1 MLGTCPII
9 GFVATTDFSRARAFY
24 GARLGLR
31 FIANDGFALVF
42 QNGGTMIRVVK
53 VGGFVPAPY
62 TILGWQVEA
71 IQATVAVLTERG
83 VVFERYAGLEQDK
96 LAIWTAPGGA
106 QVAWFKDPDGNL
118 LSVSQ
123 HSPVA

>member
-1 MLGTCPII
+1 MLGSCPII

-24 GARLGLR
+24 GAKLGLH

-42 QNGGTMIRVVK
+42 ESGGTMIRVVK
-53 VGGFVPAPY
+53 VGGFVPASY

-71 IQATVAVLTERG
+71 VQTTVAALTERG
-83 VVFERYAGLEQDK
+83 IVFERYPGLEQDQ
-96 LAIWTAPGGA
+96 LAVWTAPGGA

-118 LSVSQ
+118 LSISQ

>member
-1 MLGTCPII
+1 MLGSRPII
-9 GFVATTDFSRARAFY
+9 GFVATTDSSRAQAFY
-24 GARLGLR
+24 GAKLGLR

-42 QNGGTMIRVVK
+42 ESDETMIRVVK
-53 VGGFVPAPY
+53 VDGFVPAPY

-71 IQATVAVLTERG
+71 IQATVAVLRERG
-83 VVFERYAGLEQDK
+83 VVFERYTGLEQDK

-118 LSVSQ
+118 LSISQ